1 MGGFM
6 QTYNPPLTKIDK
18 EEARRY
24 AGLKGAAAFPEQL
37 LDAACAEALLLSRP
51 RAVWNIYPYEPATGT
66 IDAPAPLRLAG
77 DKVRGHLAGAGEA
90 AVLAV
95 TIGPALEE
103 EVSRLF
109 AAGEYTAG
117 LLLDAA
123 GTAVVEQAADAADAF
138 IADQAA
144 RRGLK
149 TRSRFSP
156 GYGDWDITD
165 QPAMVALAAGE
176 RIALTVT
183 PSCMLVPRKSVTA
196 VIGLAPAGEN
206 NGHACAGRG
215 CAGCLQT
222 DCIARRE
229 LSQ

>member
-1 MGGFM
+1 M
-6 QTYNPPLTKIDK
+6 QTYNPPLTRIDK

-37 LDAACAEALLLSRP
+37 LDTACDEALLLARP
-51 RAVWNIYPYEPATGT
+51 RATWNIYPYEPATGT
-66 IDAPAPLRLAG
+66 VAAPVPLDLAG

-123 GTAVVEQAADAADAF
+123 GTAAVEQAADAADAF

-149 TRSRFSP
+149 AISRFSP
-156 GYGDWDITD
+156 GYGDWGITD
-165 QPAMVALAAGE
+165 QPAMVELADGG
-176 RIALTVT
+176 RIDLAVT

-196 VIGLAPAGEN
+196 VIGLAPAGEK
-206 NGHACAGRG
+206 NGSACAGHG
-215 CAGCLQT
+215 CAGCPQT

>member
-1 MGGFM
+1 MEGSM

-24 AGLKGAAAFPEQL
+24 AGLKCAAAFPEQL
-37 LDAACAEALLLSRP
+37 LDTACDEALLLSRP
-51 RAVWNIYPYEPATGT
+51 RAAWNIYPYDPATGT
-66 IDAPAPLRLAG
+66 IAAPTPLRLAG
-77 DKVRGHLAGAGEA
+77 EKVRGHLAGAGEA

-95 TIGPALEE
+95 TIGAALEE

-123 GTAVVEQAADAADAF
+123 GTAAVEQAADAANAY
-138 IADQAA
+138 IADKAA

-149 TRSRFSP
+149 AKSRFSP
-156 GYGDWDITD
+156 GYGDWAITD
-165 QPAMVALAAGE
+165 QPAMVALADGGH
-176 RIALTVT
+176 IALAAT

-196 VIGLAPAGEN
+196 LIGLAPAEENNKRSCGEN
-206 NGHACAGRG
+206 G
-215 CAGCLQT
+215 CAGCPQK

>member
-1 MGGFM
+1 ML
-6 QTYNPPLTKIDK
+6 TYNPPLTKIDK

-24 AGLKGAAAFPEQL
+24 AGLKGAAAFPEQH
-37 LDAACAEALLLSRP
+37 LDTACAEALLLARP
-51 RAVWNIYPYEPATGT
+51 RAAWNIYPYESATGT
-66 IDAPAPLRLAG
+66 IAAPAPLRLAG
-77 DKVRGHLAGAGEA
+77 DKIRSHLAGAGEA

-109 AAGEYTAG
+109 TAGEYTAG

-123 GTAVVEQAADAADAF
+123 GTAAVEQAADAADAF

-149 TRSRFSP
+149 AKSRFSP

-165 QPAMVALAAGE
+165 QPIMVALADGGQ
-176 RIALTVT
+176 IALTVT

-196 VIGLAPAGEN
+196 VIGLAPTGEKN
-206 NGHACAGRG
+206 RRACAGRG
-215 CAGCLQT
+215 CAGCPQT

>member
-1 MGGFM
+1 M
-6 QTYNPPLTKIDK
+6 QSYNPPLTRVDK
-18 EEARRY
+18 EETRRY
-24 AGLKGAAAFPEQL
+24 AGLSGVAAFPEQL
-37 LDAACAEALLLSRP
+37 LETACGDALLLARP
-51 RAVWNIYPYEPATGT
+51 RSVWNIYPYASATG
-66 IDAPAPLRLAG
+66 IIAAPTPLHLSG
-77 DKVRGHLAGAGEA
+77 DKIRRHLDGAKEA

-123 GTAVVEQAADAADAF
+123 GTAAVEQAADAANHY

-149 TRSRFSP
+149 ARNRFSP
-156 GYGDWDITD
+156 GYGDWAITD
-165 QPAMVALAAGE
+165 QPAVAALADGNHVALA
-176 RIALTVT
+176 VT

-196 VIGLAPAGEN
+196 LIGLAPATVREDN
-206 NGHACAGRG
+206 LCDSRG
-215 CAGCLQT
+215 CASCPQAN
-222 DCIARRE
+222 CIARRE
-229 LSQ
+229 LS